1 MRSFIG
7 RAARF
12 VISGLITTGISGGIF
27 IPLSGRIGY
36 VAAAAL
42 AWVVSVGVGFVLNR
56 RFTFGLT
63 GSEGRSRH
71 LMLFVMTAGLQFLL
85 SEASYAVLMG
95 RLHLPPTI
103 AFGLTLVLTT
113 TFSFTLLNLVVF
125 RVVRAASS
133 SA

>member
-1 MRSFIG
+1 MRGIIG

-12 VISGLITTGISGGIF
+12 GVSGLITTGISGGIF

-36 VAAAAL
+36 AAAAAL
-42 AWVVSVGVGFVLNR
+42 AWAVSVGVGFFLNR
-56 RFTFGLT
+56 RFTFGVT
-63 GSEGRSRH
+63 GAEGRSRH

-85 SEASYAVLMG
+85 SEASYAVLIG
-95 RLHLPPTI
+95 RLHLASAI

-113 TFSFTLLNLVVF
+113 AFSFTLLNLVVF
-125 RVVRAASS
+125 RRARPVSS